1 MPVTGVK
8 ITVFGT
14 GAAIVLAL
22 AFGNNEPLT
31 ALVGRADVV
40 LQKIPT
46 AAWFFAPL
54 LLTTIVWFAERFG
67 LIQPLFSTMY
77 KDLTDSQI
85 GQGKHLSDKDKL
97 RLKAMLDGWNN
108 PMPHLKRADHAL
120 ALWGGY
126 VRWRADGFGTAGLSR

>member
-1 MPVTGVK
+1 MQVTGLK

-22 AFGNNEPLT
+22 AFGNIEPLT

-46 AAWFFAPL
+46 AACFFAPL
-54 LLTTIVWFAERFG
+54 LLTLIVWIAERFG
-67 LIQPLFSTMY
+67 LIQPLFRTLY

-85 GQGKHLSDKDKL
+85 SSGKHLSDKDKL
-97 RLKAMLDGWNN
+97 RLTQMLERWKA
-108 PMPHLKRADHAL
+108 PHLAR
-120 ALWGGY
+120 
-126 VRWRADGFGTAGLSR
+126 R